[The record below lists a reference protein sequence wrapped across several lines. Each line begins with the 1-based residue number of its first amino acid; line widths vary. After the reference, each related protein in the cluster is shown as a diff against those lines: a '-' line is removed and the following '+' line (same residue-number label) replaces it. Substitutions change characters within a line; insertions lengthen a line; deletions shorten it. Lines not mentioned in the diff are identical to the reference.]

1 MSEFLNNSSTL
12 LGQIPSE
19 SNPLV
24 LLFSLGFF
32 FGQILI
38 LLSSIWAGI
47 DSSKIELKKYK
58 SGISYGPIVLT
69 ILCILLW
76 IVAFPWYLVVRAKI
90 KAGTAELKQP

>member
-1 MSEFLNNSSTL
+1 MSEFLYNSSIL

-24 LLFSLGFF
+24 FLF
-32 FGQILI
+32 QILI

-58 SGISYGPIVLT
+58 SGIAYGPIVLA

-90 KAGTAELKQP
+90 KAGSAELKQPSAEV

>member
-1 MSEFLNNSSTL
+1 MSEFINNSSIL

-19 SNPLV
+19 PNPLV
-24 LLFSLGFF
+24 LLF
-32 FGQILI
+32 QILI

-58 SGISYGPIVLT
+58 SGIAYGPIVLA

-90 KAGTAELKQP
+90 KAGSAELKQPSAEA

>member
-1 MSEFLNNSSTL
+1 MSEFLYNSSIL

-24 LLFSLGFF
+24 LLF
-32 FGQILI
+32 QIFI

-58 SGISYGPIVLT
+58 SGIAYGPIVLA

-90 KAGTAELKQP
+90 KAGSAELKQPSAEA

>member
-1 MSEFLNNSSTL
+1 MSELLNNSSIL

-19 SNPLV
+19 PNPLV
-24 LLFSLGFF
+24 LLF
-32 FGQILI
+32 QILI

-58 SGISYGPIVLT
+58 SGIAYGPIVLA

-90 KAGTAELKQP
+90 KAGSAELKQPSAEA